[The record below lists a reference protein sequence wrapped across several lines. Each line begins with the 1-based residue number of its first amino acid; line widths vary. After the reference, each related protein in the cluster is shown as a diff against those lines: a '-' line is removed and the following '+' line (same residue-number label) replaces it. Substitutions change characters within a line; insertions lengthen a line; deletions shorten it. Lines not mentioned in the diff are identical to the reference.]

1 LEQSCRGGRSS
12 DQQIWDGLDV
22 HLVAGIWIYFS
33 PIIWVV
39 FVWDQRWR
47 EEKSLKN
54 DAQDVEIGVETVPD
68 GGPE

>member
-1 LEQSCRGGRSS
+1 M
-12 DQQIWDGLDV
+12 